1 MGTGTSSSR
10 GAKVDIS
17 SGDVIAL
24 QEQLARQTSIPLA
37 LQVAHYTPSFFP
49 LLPIISPLTCKKITD
64 AWDIIVNKEHVDG
77 LGNKTSGITL
87 FYNEFYEHL
96 DKVDTSGK
104 FEAVL
109 ARHVSGANQVAAKG
123 AIIVRI
129 VKFICNITEDGP
141 ETQQKLYM
149 LGKMHNHIGIRPW
162 QYSVFVQVLLMTIS
176 NRLGTAATND
186 VMEAWV
192 NMFAFVLRSMLPP
205 AIKGQVVETEL
216 SVNTSSEFQ
225 DSRVAAEIAEVEET
239 VNLRRKF
246 GGSVGS
252 RSQASSGRSAS
263 ERGDQSVTLLTMR
276 HDVH

>member
-1 MGTGTSSSR
+1 MGTGASASHG
-10 GAKVDIS
+10 GARASKSNDI
-17 SGDVIAL
+17 IQL
-24 QEQLARQTSIPLA
+24 QEEIGKSTSVPLA
-37 LQVAHYTPSFFP
+37 MQVAHYTPSFFP
-49 LLPIISPLTCKKITD
+49 LLPIISPMTSKKITD
-64 AWDIIVNKEHVDG
+64 SWEIIVRQEQVDG
-77 LGNKTSGITL
+77 LGNKTSGITM

-129 VKFICNITEDGP
+129 IKFICNITQDGP

-162 QYSVFVQVLLMTIS
+162 QYSVFVQTLLMTIS
-176 NRLGTAATND
+176 SRLGTAATND
-186 VMEAWV
+186 VMESWV

-216 SVNTSSEFQ
+216 NVNTSSEFQ
-225 DSRVAAEIAEVEET
+225 DARVAAEIAEVEET
-239 VNLRRKF
+239 VNLKRKF
-246 GGSVGS
+246 GGSAGS
-252 RSQASSGRSAS
+252 RSQVSSGRSSNDRA
-263 ERGDQSVTLLTMR
+263 DNSVTILTMR
-276 HDVH
+276 NDAH